1 MYSIKNRVDLEN
13 KNELVILGSQV
24 KALSLLDKIVKQ
36 NFHEDIKKVFE
47 PVTKCNK
54 DVSEEVTKCTML
66 TSQENNKTI

>member
-13 KNELVILGSQV
+13 KNELVILGSRV

-36 NFHEDIKKVFE
+36 NFHEDMKKVFE
-47 PVTKCNK
+47 PVTKYNK